1 MNLLILKTDL
11 ESKAKVQKALPFLNS
26 IPGVKDWSV
35 DTEDCDNVLRME
47 AIGKL
52 SETQLIDLLKRSG
65 IHSEELKG

>member
-11 ESKAKVQKALPFLNS
+11 ETKARVLKALPFLNS

-35 DTEDCDNVLRME
+35 DTDDCDNVLRVE
-47 AIGKL
+47 AHDSL
-52 SETQLIDLLKRSG
+52 SEIQLIDLLKRSG